1 MWCPLKWC
9 LPGEPT
15 ADFLILGAL
24 SSLHCPLLCSNSS
37 TAVMMIQHR
46 LIYCL
51 VYCLSSELECKLQ
64 VQDTLKGLVTSIS
77 VVQGLLLLNE

>member
-1 MWCPLKWC
+1 
-9 LPGEPT
+9 
-15 ADFLILGAL
+15 
-24 SSLHCPLLCSNSS
+24 
-37 TAVMMIQHR
+37 MMIQHR

-77 VVQGLLLLNE
+77 VVQGLLLLNEWMGEWMYGSNDSRRHYLLSPSYVLGYIQ